1 MKKQEACNN
10 PAIVHLKLGYLD
22 SKHKSVTIS
31 ERQPS
36 GFRNLEIGLCYC
48 LGTIDRGK
56 LYTTHNGILGLPSHG
71 T

>member
-1 MKKQEACNN
+1 MKKQEASNN

-31 ERQPS
+31 ERQLS
-36 GFRNLEIGLCYC
+36 GFRNLEISLCYC

-56 LYTTHNGILGLPSHG
+56 LYNTHNDILGLPSHG